1 MALSAYG
8 NYDVARSGRGGRKSA
23 AWSPLHRG
31 VLTITP
37 NVVKSNQLQ
46 ILFFSL
52 PRS

>member
-23 AWSPLHRG
+23 ARSPLHRG